1 MNLQVLIATMDQ
13 EDHSLLKKM
22 NIQSDAIVGN
32 QTTVNKVE
40 EFTYNNHQ
48 IKYLSFSEKGV
59 GLNRNNALMRAKA
72 DICLLADD
80 DMIYVDN
87 YPEIVKKQF
96 EENPKAD
103 VIIFNLYEE
112 KPSRYI
118 INNKFKVNFMNYMRF
133 GAARIAFR
141 TNSITK
147 NGIYFNQH
155 FGGGTEYSSGE
166 DSLFLSE
173 CIEKRLNIIAVP
185 VYIATLTEERDST
198 WFTGYDDKFFKDKGT
213 LFYYISKRWS
223 KFLCLQFAI
232 RHRNKFKEN
241 KTILEAYQLMLEG
254 IKREK

>member
-1 MNLQVLIATMDQ
+1 RLVIIQNKYLEYLIIMNLQVLIATMDQ

-59 GLNRNNALMRAKA
+59 GLNRNNALMRAEA

-155 FGGGTEYSSGE
+155 FGGGTEYSSG
-166 DSLFLSE
+166 
-173 CIEKRLNIIAVP
+173 
-185 VYIATLTEERDST
+185 
-198 WFTGYDDKFFKDKGT
+198 
-213 LFYYISKRWS
+213 
-223 KFLCLQFAI
+223 
-232 RHRNKFKEN
+232 
-241 KTILEAYQLMLEG
+241 
-254 IKREK
+254 